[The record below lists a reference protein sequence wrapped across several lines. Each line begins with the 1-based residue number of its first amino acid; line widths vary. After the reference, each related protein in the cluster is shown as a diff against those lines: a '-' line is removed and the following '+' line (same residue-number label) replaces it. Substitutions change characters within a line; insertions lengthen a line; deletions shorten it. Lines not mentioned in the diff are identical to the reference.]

1 MAIRL
6 VADAMDN
13 FKRIQVDK
21 AILNR
26 QVSVDTLKWCDF
38 FSSRVRCVNG
48 IHSRE
53 KGLRSLF
60 LLPFGFSNATLAN
73 MNVFLDVYTTL

>member
-48 IHSRE
+48 IHSRV
-53 KGLRSLF
+53 KGRCLVHIPTVLT
-60 LLPFGFSNATLAN
+60 TLADHQILLQ
-73 MNVFLDVYTTL
+73 MFV